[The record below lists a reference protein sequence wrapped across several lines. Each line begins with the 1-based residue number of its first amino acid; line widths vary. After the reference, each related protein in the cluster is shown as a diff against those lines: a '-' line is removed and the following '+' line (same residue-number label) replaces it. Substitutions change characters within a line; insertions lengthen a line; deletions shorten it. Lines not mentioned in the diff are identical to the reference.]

1 MAIYNSSQHAVTFRA
16 GTEMM
21 AVSEEKVSI
30 PFGSKELQGALMV
43 PETKCV
49 QTALIL
55 THGAGGDMNMKPLMS
70 LARAVATSGLLCLR
84 FTCKSLNLMHRV
96 RAYEA
101 AVMYIKTH
109 NRFTLSNVF
118 LGGRSM
124 GARAAV
130 ALGRHLSA
138 KEEVNIQGLL
148 CVSFPLHP
156 PGQTHAH
163 IKRSEDLRALSH
175 IPVLFVSGTS
185 DNMCE
190 CQLLEHVVK
199 QMKSPSLVHWVEG
212 ANHGLA
218 VKGRTEESVQDEINS
233 QIITWI
239 LKHV

>member
-1 MAIYNSSQHAVTFRA
+1 MKM
-16 GTEMM
+16 E
-21 AVSEEKVSI
+21 AVSEEKVKI
-30 PFGSKELQGALMV
+30 PFGSKELEGALTV
-43 PETKCV
+43 PETECV

-55 THGAGGDMNMKPLMS
+55 THGAGGDMNLKPLMS

-84 FTCKSLNLMHRV
+84 FTCKSLNLAHRV

-101 AVMYIKTH
+101 AVVYLKTLD
-109 NRFTLSNVF
+109 RFTLSNIF

-130 ALGRHLSA
+130 ALGRHLCF
-138 KEEVNIQGLL
+138 KEEVNVQGLL

-163 IKRSEDLRALSH
+163 VKRSEDLRALSH
-175 IPVLFVSGTS
+175 IPVLFVSGTA

-190 CQLLEHVVK
+190 RQLLEHVVE
-199 QMKSPSLVHWVEG
+199 QMETPSSVHWVEG

-218 VKGRTEESVQDEINS
+218 VKGRTEESVLDEVNS

>member
-1 MAIYNSSQHAVTFRA
+1 MKMV
-16 GTEMM
+16 
-21 AVSEEKVSI
+21 AVSEEKVKI
-30 PFGSKELQGALMV
+30 PFGSKELEGALTV
-43 PETKCV
+43 PETECV
-49 QTALIL
+49 QSALIL
-55 THGAGGDMNMKPLMS
+55 THGAGGDMNLKPLMS
-70 LARAVATSGLLCLR
+70 LAQAVSTSGLLCLR
-84 FTCKSLNLMHRV
+84 FTCKSLNLAHRV

-101 AVMYIKTH
+101 AMVYLKSLD
-109 NRFTLSNVF
+109 RFTLSNIF

-130 ALGRHLSA
+130 ALGRHLCF
-138 KEEVNIQGLL
+138 KEEVNVQGLL

-163 IKRSEDLRALSH
+163 VKRSEDLRALSH
-175 IPVLFVSGTS
+175 IPVLFVSGTA

-190 CQLLEHVVK
+190 RQLLEHVVE
-199 QMKSPSLVHWVEG
+199 QMESPSSVHWVEG

-218 VKGRTEESVQDEINS
+218 VKGRTEESVLDEVNS

>member
-101 AVMYIKTH
+101 AV
-109 NRFTLSNVF
+109 VCA
-118 LGGRSM
+118 GRSM

-138 KEEVNIQGLL
+138 NEEVNIQGLF